1 MTALVIDTS
10 VAVKWFSRETDTPAA
25 LELRDRLFR
34 RDVRLL
40 APDILLYE
48 LANALRFNPRFS
60 ADDVKEAV
68 DSVSDLGLEFRAAD
82 ADLLRQAAELAF
94 RFNVTVYDAA
104 FLALANL
111 SGFNLLSADEK
122 LIARAAG
129 FPRIFRLGEKLP

>member
-1 MTALVIDTS
+1 MTGLVIDTS
-10 VAVKWFSRETDTPAA
+10 VAVKWFSREPDTPAA
-25 LELRDRLFR
+25 LELRDRLYR

-48 LANALRFNPRFS
+48 LANALRFNPRFT

-82 ADLLRQAAELAF
+82 TELLRHAAELAF

-104 FLALANL
+104 FLALADL
-111 SGFNLLSADEK
+111 SGLHLLSADEK

-129 FPRIFRLGEKLP
+129 FPRLFRLGERLP